1 MSKTRRY
8 VVNAALE
15 RSGIVRPG
23 RAPDGTIFE
32 PADNALL
39 DLLQLLHDEC
49 PLDFDP
55 TGDAIPDNRVALL
68 IDVFRHSDIM
78 SMFGKR
84 LDETG
89 VLFEKAK
96 INFLDAVIGDGDH
109 IAEDPLD
116 Y

>member
-1 MSKTRRY
+1 MSKTRSY
-8 VVNAALE
+8 VVQAALE
-15 RSGIVRPG
+15 RSGIARPG
-23 RAPDGTIFE
+23 RAADGTVFAS
-32 PADNALL
+32 ADNALL

-55 TGDAIPDNRVALL
+55 TSDAIPDNRVALL

-89 VLFEKAK
+89 QLFDKAK

-109 IAEDPLD
+109 IADDPVD